1 MKGVRKL
8 GIASLILGIIGLLIS
23 LTIFKDLSLIL
34 TILGIVLGI
43 IAIIKKKNKG
53 MAIAGVILSVLGL
66 ILCFSVDSNNSS
78 IDTGITNNSGSG
90 TSIVPV
96 TTEKVKVEK
105 VGLTKAGD
113 LVVKVT
119 NNNKGSV
126 CLSSIIAN
134 FKDSSGN
141 FALKKEAEN
150 SFVVIPAESYTLVYF
165 WGFKEN
171 YSQYPKV
178 SFKTELAS
186 ISEYFATTGI
196 KLSSNNTGSQIAV
209 TLRNNSGK
217 TIGSSNVVVIY
228 YNGNKVVGA
237 ETGYDNSTT
246 SNGSEAYINVAYPKD
261 SNYDNV
267 SFDKFEVYYI
277 NASFE

>member
-1 MKGVRKL
+1 M

-34 TILGIVLGI
+34 AVLGVVLGI
-43 IAIIKKKNKG
+43 ISIIKKKNKG
-53 MAIAGVILSVLGL
+53 MAIAGVVLSVLGL
-66 ILCFSVDSNNSS
+66 ILCFSVDSNNS
-78 IDTGITNNSGSG
+78 TTGRGITNDSGNG
-90 TSIVPV
+90 TRTVSV
-96 TTEKVKVEK
+96 TTEKVKIEK

-126 CLSSIIAN
+126 CLSSITAN

-165 WGFKEN
+165 LGFNEN
-171 YSQYPKV
+171 YSQYPEV
-178 SFKTELAS
+178 SFKTELAN
-186 ISEYFATTGI
+186 ISNDFAATGI

-209 TLRNNSGK
+209 TLKNNSGK
-217 TIGSSNVVVIY
+217 TIDSSDVVVIY
-228 YNGNKVVGA
+228 YKGDEVVGA
-237 ETGYDNSTT
+237 KTGYDDSTV
-246 SNGSEAYINVAYPKD
+246 SNGSEAYINVDYPED

>member
-1 MKGVRKL
+1 M
-8 GIASLILGIIGLLIS
+8 GIASLILGIVGLLIS
-23 LTIFKDLSLIL
+23 LTFFKDLSLIL
-34 TILGIVLGI
+34 TILGIVLGL
-43 IAIIKKKNKG
+43 IAIRKKKDKK

-78 IDTGITNNSGSG
+78 TGTGITNDSGNG
-90 TSIVPV
+90 TNTVSV
-96 TTEKVKVEK
+96 TTEKVEVEK

-126 CLSSIIAN
+126 CLSSITAN

-141 FALKKEAEN
+141 FALKKDAEN

-165 WGFKEN
+165 WGFGEN
-171 YSQYPKV
+171 YSQYPEV
-178 SFKTELAS
+178 SFKTELAN
-186 ISEYFATTGI
+186 ISDDFAATGI

-209 TLRNNSGK
+209 TLKNDSGK
-217 TIGSSNVVVIY
+217 TIDSSNVVVIY
-228 YNGNKVVGA
+228 YKGNKVVGA
-237 ETGYDNSTT
+237 ETGYDDSTV
-246 SNGSEAYINVAYPKD
+246 SNGSEAYINVDYPED
-261 SNYDNV
+261 SHYDNV